1 MPDWVEVNEKSYY
14 VGHLSPE
21 QNYLFSSFIF
31 ISNNDNLYI
40 LYNDPI
46 YISYSAPPYKLP

>member
-31 ISNNDNLYI
+31 ISNNDNLYF
-40 LYNDPI
+40 LYSDPI
-46 YISYSAPPYKLP
+46 YTGCSLIGG